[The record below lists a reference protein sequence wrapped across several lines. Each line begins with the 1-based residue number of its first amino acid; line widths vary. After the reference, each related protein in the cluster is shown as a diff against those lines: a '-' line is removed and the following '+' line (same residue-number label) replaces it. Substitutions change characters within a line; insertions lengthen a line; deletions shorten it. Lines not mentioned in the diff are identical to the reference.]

1 MNQTSVLSVVADTL
15 SMGQLPR
22 YLIISMLLV
31 ATGCF
36 MDSKITSLNPASD
49 SSSSPGTAPKLI
61 AATEMVS
68 GASPKSNSVN
78 RGYIKNSTVG
88 SSSSILYRTSQ
99 NRGYR
104 LYLTAQGQILSG
116 AVKQ

>member
-1 MNQTSVLSVVADTL
+1 
-15 SMGQLPR
+15 MGQLPR
-22 YLIISMLLV
+22 YLIIAMVLV

-36 MDSKITSLNPASD
+36 MDSRITKLNPASE
-49 SSSSPGTAPKLI
+49 SSTTPGTAPKLI
-61 AATEMVS
+61 ASTEIVS

-78 RGYIKNSTVG
+78 LGYSKNSTVG
-88 SSSSILYRTSQ
+88 SSSSNLYRTSQ

-116 AVKQ
+116 EVKQ

>member
-1 MNQTSVLSVVADTL
+1 MVQLS
-15 SMGQLPR
+15 R
-22 YLIISMLLV
+22 YLVISTLLM

-36 MDSKITSLNPASD
+36 MDSKITSLNPASE
-49 SSSSPGTAPKLI
+49 SSTTPGTAQKLI
-61 AATEMVS
+61 ASTEMVS
-68 GASPKSNSVN
+68 GASPRSNSVN
-78 RGYIKNSTVG
+78 LGYSKNSTVG
-88 SSSSILYRTSQ
+88 SSPSKLYRTSQ